1 MRCIRSPFF
10 LLMAVLMAACTQNL
24 DIPFPEHQ
32 PRLTLNSFLVE
43 GGTPFL
49 DVTRSFSALETITDS
64 AILIKDAQ
72 VELWKEGNKLANF
85 RYVDSV
91 RVDTI
96 LRYEIEPGRY
106 EYVVE
111 VNRKGFY
118 TSEEELEALQVLET
132 YEFRASHPTY
142 GEAMAQ
148 SIIVPKPN
156 ILGVQLG
163 KDSIVTRDFDDGY
176 QDKWTAVKIQVQ
188 DPGEIGNYY
197 NFIARIAFSDTVNV
211 GLDTLYNFDVVST
224 EIVREADGI
233 VYGENAAISDEE
245 FDGQVHTLTVFIR
258 LPGCCGYAED
268 LARED
273 NYVYHSVEL
282 EAFLLDAN
290 YGIFQKKREL
300 QRYNRTEGIEG
311 ALIPTEP
318 VVVSG
323 NVLGGYGLVGSF
335 NSLQWEARFP

>member
-1 MRCIRSPFF
+1 MKSIRYIYI
-10 LLMAVLMAACTQNL
+10 LLLAALGHGCTQNL

-32 PRLTLNSFLVE
+32 PLLTLNSFLVE

-64 AILIKDAQ
+64 AIIIKDAK
-72 VELWKEGNKLANF
+72 VELWREGNKLADF

-96 LRYEIEPGRY
+96 DRFEVEPGRY
-106 EYVVE
+106 EYFVE

-118 TSEEELEALQVLET
+118 VSEEEIEELQVLET

-142 GEAMAQ
+142 GEATAQ
-148 SIIVPKPN
+148 STIVPKPR
-156 ILGVQLG
+156 ILGVQLV

-188 DPGEIGNYY
+188 DPGAIGNYY
-197 NFIARIAFSDTVNV
+197 NFIATIAYSDTVNV
-211 GLDTLYNFDVVST
+211 GVDTLYSLDLVST
-224 EIVREADGI
+224 EIIREADGI

-245 FDGQVHTLTVFIR
+245 FDGQIHTLTVFIR

-268 LARED
+268 LAQED
-273 NYVYHSVEL
+273 NYVYHLVQL

-323 NVLGGYGLVGSF
+323 NVEGGYGLVGSF
-335 NSLQWEARFP
+335 NSGRWDVGFP